1 MKIPLFSEEDNMIQ
15 EFKTFIMRGN
25 VIDLAVGIII
35 GAAFGRIVT
44 SLVND
49 IVMPPIGLVLGRVDF
64 SNLYINLTS
73 TTYTSLAE
81 AQEAGAA
88 TINYGLFINSIFE
101 FIIIALVI
109 FLVIRQFNRL
119 QREKEA
125 APATSKDCP
134 YCMTSIPIKANR
146 CPHCTSDLLTSA
158 TSD

>member
-1 MKIPLFSEEDNMIQ
+1 MFK

-25 VIDLAVGIII
+25 VIDLAIGIVI

-49 IVMPPIGLVLGRVDF
+49 IVMPPIGLILGRVDF
-64 SNLYINLTS
+64 SNLYINLTD

-88 TINYGLFINSIFE
+88 TINYGLFINTVFE

-109 FLVIRQFNRL
+109 FLVIREVNRL
-119 QREKEA
+119 QREEEA
-125 APATSKDCP
+125 APATTKDCP
-134 YCMTSIPIKANR
+134 YCLTEIPIKANR
-146 CPHCTSDLLTSA
+146 CPNCTSDLLEAPASN
-158 TSD
+158 